1 MCHGGPEG
9 STTAKKVTTTLL
21 PHLHKQGAGME
32 IPRVPNLRVVVANL
46 TTNSTPPHLIVISQ
60 INNDESGPQS

>member
-1 MCHGGPEG
+1 MSHGGPEG

-46 TTNSTPPHLIVISQ
+46 TTNSTSPHLIVISQ